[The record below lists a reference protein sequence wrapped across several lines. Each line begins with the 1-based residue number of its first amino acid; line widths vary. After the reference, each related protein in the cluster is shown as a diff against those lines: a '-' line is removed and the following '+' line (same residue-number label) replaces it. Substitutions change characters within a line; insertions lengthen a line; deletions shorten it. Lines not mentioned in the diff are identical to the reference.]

1 MRTSYVYTVRVRCT
15 LELSRAFVN
24 YKDEWAH
31 RVFDTVRH
39 RFGQG
44 EKILGMPTKAAEPV
58 KTRERLS
65 RDRILA
71 AAIEMVDRDGLEDLS
86 MRKLAAELDVSTMS
100 LYNHVPNKDAL
111 LEGITETLLSE
122 INLGVVDTEHWDEGL
137 KIGFRLFR
145 KVLLEHPHALP
156 CVENN
161 PVVTP
166 DAFRPIELSLSLLV
180 DAGFTPDEAMLAH
193 WTLVGYTLGHVSL
206 QVNNPLA
213 NQEAAEELVA
223 LKLRRLPAEEFPN
236 LIAAL
241 PHTIGLDF
249 GDAYEF
255 GLDTVIAGFKARLTS
270 RHQ

>member
-1 MRTSYVYTVRVRCT
+1 MT
-15 LELSRAFVN
+15 
-24 YKDEWAH
+24 
-31 RVFDTVRH
+31 
-39 RFGQG
+39 
-44 EKILGMPTKAAEPV
+44 TKAPETDKLREPL
-58 KTRERLS
+58 TRN
-65 RDRILA
+65 RILA

-86 MRKLAAELDVSTMS
+86 MRKLAAELGVSPMS

-122 INLGVVDTEHWDEGL
+122 INLGVVDTAHWDEGL

-180 DAGFTPDEAMLAH
+180 RSGFAPGEALFAH

-206 QVNNPLA
+206 QVNNPLV
-213 NQEAAEELVA
+213 NQEAAEELLA
-223 LKLRRLPAEEFPN
+223 LKMRRLPPDEFPN

-249 GDAYEF
+249 NEAFEF
-255 GLDTVIAGFKARLTS
+255 GLETIIAGLKARLAG
-270 RHQ
+270 